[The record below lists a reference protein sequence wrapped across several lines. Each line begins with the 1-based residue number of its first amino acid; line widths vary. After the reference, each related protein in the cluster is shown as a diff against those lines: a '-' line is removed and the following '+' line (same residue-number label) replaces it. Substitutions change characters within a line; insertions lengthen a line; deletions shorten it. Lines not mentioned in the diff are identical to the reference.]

1 MNSEKQGG
9 RTKDVIHTTFKIQSE
24 LNFCVL
30 NWEFDMCNIMLVT
43 FLRLVLTTNHW
54 ILLCHPRHY
63 IGKTINKKLKA

>member
-43 FLRLVLTTNHW
+43 FKVGIDNQPLDTAMSPKTLHW
-54 ILLCHPRHY
+54 
-63 IGKTINKKLKA
+63 